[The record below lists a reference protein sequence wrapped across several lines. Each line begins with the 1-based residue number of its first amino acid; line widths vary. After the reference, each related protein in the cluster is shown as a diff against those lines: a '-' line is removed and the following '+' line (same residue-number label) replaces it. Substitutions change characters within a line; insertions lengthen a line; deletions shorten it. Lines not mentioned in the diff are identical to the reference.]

1 MSELFGLK
9 VDQFSLTS
17 QNVKRVLVKDV
28 DIEIDVNEYDWVIL
42 VGSESLKYFSK
53 STAISTASG
62 SRVEAKVKKDW
73 SAYEGFLACL
83 NPAAMF
89 FKPEVKPQ
97 FEEAKARLMSHING
111 TFEAPAE
118 CDYKIWAEGSN
129 ELNAYLKQINEDDS
143 EVIALDSETSSLYP
157 RRGEILGLSISHE
170 TRQGIYAHLD
180 CINEETLILFQKLL
194 DNPDKHFVLH
204 NAKFDINWFKLH
216 LDACFDKAFFEKRV
230 HDSMIQ
236 HYVLDERPGHG
247 LKPLAIKYTD
257 MGNYD
262 AELDIFKK
270 EYCKVNKI
278 KQADFSYAYIPFEL
292 LSEYAVRDTDATIRL
307 HKKFYPIVLR
317 NPRLR
322 ELYEELL
329 MPAVRFL
336 TRMEDRGVP
345 VSLPRVR
352 AAQKELHKKVFDA
365 EQELYLCK
373 EVIAFEKGEGQKFNP
388 QSPIQMRKLLFDYG
402 DYTPTGKL
410 TDTGEISCD
419 AEVLQSLT
427 EFGELPRVLMKI
439 RKNAK
444 LLSSFINKMV
454 DHIDTDGRV
463 RTGFNLSSTT
473 SGRLSSS
480 GTINL
485 QQLPRDNPIVKGCI
499 TAPAGYR
506 IVAWDM
512 STAEVYIAAVL
523 SGDLN
528 LQQVFRDMNDP
539 SVDSGDVHST
549 IAHMVF
555 NLPCKPSEVKK
566 LYPAMRQAAKA
577 ITFGILY
584 GSGPQS
590 VADSINESLLEQFVE
605 NGTEYTLATKEDAQS
620 YINTYFERFPQLKV
634 WIDAS
639 HDMIRQHG
647 FLYGHFG
654 RKRRLHNAKSSDRG
668 VVGGEVRSGFNAIIQ
683 GASSDLLLAGVIEL
697 DNKIDELGLDAEII
711 ALVHDS
717 IVALVKEED
726 VAAYDQ
732 LVLDCVQAPRVN
744 SLGNDMQLEGC
755 PMGMECDSEKGG
767 SRDYGCGKLEK
778 MFPHIAEID
787 NPTWIDPDEPA
798 EAA

>member
-1 MSELFGLK
+1 MSVLFGMD
-9 VDQFSLTS
+9 VDQFALTS

-28 DIEIDVNEYDWVIL
+28 DIKIDVNDYDWVIL
-42 VGSESLKYFSK
+42 IGSEPLKYFSK
-53 STAISTASG
+53 ATAIGTASG
-62 SRVEAKVKKDW
+62 TRVEAKPKKDW
-73 SAYEGFLACL
+73 TSYEGFLACL

-89 FKPEVKPQ
+89 FRPEIKPQ
-97 FEEAKARLMSHING
+97 FEEARARLLSHING
-111 TFEAPAE
+111 TFEPPAE
-118 CDYKIWAEGSN
+118 CDYKIWADGSN

-143 EVIALDSETSSLYP
+143 EVIALDSETSALYP
-157 RRGEILGLSISHE
+157 RKGEILGISISHE
-170 TRQGIYAHLD
+170 DRQGIYAHLD
-180 CINEETLILFQKLL
+180 CINEETLVLFQKLI
-194 DNPDKHFVLH
+194 DNPKKHFVLH
-204 NAKFDINWFKLH
+204 NAKFDINWFRLH
-216 LDACFDKAFFEKRV
+216 LDADFDKCFREGRL

-262 AELDIFKK
+262 AALDEFKK
-270 EYCKVNKI
+270 TYCKANKI
-278 KQADFSYAYIPFEL
+278 KQADFSYSYIPFEM

-307 HKKFYPIVLR
+307 HKKFYPLVQK
-317 NPRLR
+317 NARLK

-336 TRMEDRGVP
+336 ARMEDRGVP
-345 VSLPRVR
+345 VSIPRVR
-352 AAQKELHKKVFDA
+352 AAQKELHAKVFDA
-365 EQELYLCK
+365 EQELYKCK
-373 EVIAFEKGEGQKFNP
+373 EVILYEKMEGSKFNP

-402 DYTPTGKL
+402 DYVPTGKL

-419 AEVLQSLT
+419 AEVLQTLA
-427 EFGELPRVLMKI
+427 EFGELPKVLLKI

-444 LLSSFINKMV
+444 LLSSFVNKMV
-454 DHIDTDGRV
+454 DHIDADGRV
-463 RTGFNLSSTT
+463 RTGFNLSTTT

-528 LQQVFRDMNDP
+528 LQQVFRDMQDP
-539 SVDSGDVHST
+539 NVDSGDVHST

-566 LYPAMRQAAKA
+566 QYPAMRQAAKA

-590 VADSINESLLEQFVE
+590 VADSINEALLEQHIETGAPYNPANVD
-605 NGTEYTLATKEDAQS
+605 DARK
-620 YINTYFERFPQLKV
+620 YINTYFDRFPTLKV
-634 WIDAS
+634 WIEES
-639 HDMIRQHG
+639 HDKIRQHG

-668 VVGGEVRSGFNAIIQ
+668 VVGGEIRSGFNAIIQ
-683 GASSDLLLAGVIEL
+683 GASSDLLLAGVIDL
-697 DNKIDELGLDAEII
+697 DNKIDELGIDAEIV

-717 IVALVKEED
+717 IVSIVKEED
-726 VAAYDQ
+726 VAKYDQ
-732 LVLDCVQAPRVN
+732 LVLDCVQSSRVN
-744 SLGNDMQLEGC
+744 SLGEDIQLAGC
-755 PMGMECDSEKGG
+755 PMGMERDSEDGG

-778 MFPHIAEID
+778 MFPHIAAID
-787 NPTWIDPDEPA
+787 NPTWVEPED